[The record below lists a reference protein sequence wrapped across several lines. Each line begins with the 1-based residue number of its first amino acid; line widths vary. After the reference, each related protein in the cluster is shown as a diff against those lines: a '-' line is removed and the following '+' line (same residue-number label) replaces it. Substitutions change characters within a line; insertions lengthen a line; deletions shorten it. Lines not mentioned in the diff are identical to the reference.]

1 MNDILKNVILN
12 AAREVYDVLG
22 QGHSEATYEEALKHE
37 LSLQHEFVKTVIS
50 EVTFPILYKGIPVG
64 YQRADIIVRFQSGE
78 NWVLELKAIQNIN
91 PTISNQ
97 VRRYLDQFQIFSL
110 SKGVILNF
118 GPTLQTVWVE

>member
-1 MNDILKNVILN
+1 MNDILKTVILN

-118 GPTLQTVWVE
+118 GPTMQTVWVE

>member
-1 MNDILKNVILN
+1 MNDILKTVILN